1 VKRVLAALFT
11 SAVLAACNPRAPSE
25 AVGQPTPN
33 PEATPTGISLK
44 ISGNGNAASP
54 VRFVEQKGNRK
65 FYQLLVKSFQSV
77 GAVGSARVT
86 GNDAQVSFFG
96 KDGSTL
102 YAQAPRA
109 IVDQRTNQ
117 VTLEGGVV
125 AHNSAGV
132 TLSCDTLTY
141 DRGTELIHGLGH
153 VVIANKNGFRGT
165 GNRFDSD
172 VSLTNTTM
180 R

>member
-1 VKRVLAALFT
+1 MTRRIAVLVAVLA
-11 SAVLAACNPRAPSE
+11 LAACNPRAPSTL
-25 AVGQPTPN
+25 GDGDTPN

-65 FYQLLVKSFQSV
+65 FYQLLVKSFQSI
-77 GAVGSARVT
+77 GAVGNARVT
-86 GNDAQVSFFG
+86 GTDAQVSFFS

-102 YAQAPRA
+102 YAEAPRA
-109 IVDQRTNQ
+109 VVDQITNQ
-117 VTLEGGVV
+117 VTLEGGVR

-132 TLSCDTLTY
+132 TLSCDSLTY
-141 DRGTELIHGLGH
+141 DRGTELIHGVGH
-153 VVIANKNGFRGT
+153 VVIDNKNGFRGT

-172 VSLTNTTM
+172 VSLTHTEM